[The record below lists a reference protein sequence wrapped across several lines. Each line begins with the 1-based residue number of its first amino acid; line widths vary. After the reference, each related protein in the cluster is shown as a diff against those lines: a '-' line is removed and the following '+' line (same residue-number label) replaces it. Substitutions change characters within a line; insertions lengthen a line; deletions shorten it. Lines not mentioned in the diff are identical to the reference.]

1 MGGVRA
7 VLVLGVGLLWLGC
20 LAGAVGFTG
29 YAGWL
34 ARRWRTPASAE
45 ATGGRAFAR
54 AVVIVSAVYAAVMAI
69 FAVILAGLVLA
80 GPEPGSAS
88 EAAKWA
94 AIPSWSAAAAAVT
107 SLLQLRRLRSVA

>member
-1 MGGVRA
+1 MRA
-7 VLVLGVGLLWLGC
+7 ILVLSVGLLWLGC

-34 ARRWRTPASAE
+34 ALRGRTPANAVP
-45 ATGGRAFAR
+45 TGRRAFAR
-54 AVVIVSAVYAAVMAI
+54 AVTIVSAVYAAVMATC
-69 FAVILAGLVLA
+69 AVVVAGLVLA
-80 GPEPGSAS
+80 GPEPGSAG
-88 EAAKWA
+88 EAVKWA